1 MHGSKEL
8 DTLLNNGYDRRTAD
22 GIRSLVDMLDG
33 NAALAAD
40 FDPVA
45 DGYAK
50 NPEAPVSEVLD
61 KISAISKK
69 HGVNEYSLDLLFVI
83 NGLPYMHERFRE
95 KGLSD
100 EVFYETM
107 DDIRCKVNEC
117 IECKGVIGTF
127 VAGWD
132 DRFFRAS
139 CFGFG
144 RFQYEEAVYG
154 DGDFTL
160 SCGKTVKTGDRFIN
174 MHIPSRGIP
183 LTDEI
188 RLASYRA
195 AYRYFA
201 PQFDDG
207 IVIFGCHSWLL
218 YDKHLEFLP
227 EHMNIRKFVR
237 DFELVYSVETEEFGD
252 IWRVFGRY
260 AGLPYEELPRDTA
273 LRKAYAEWL
282 CSGHKSGV
290 GLGLFAFDGEKIIR

>member
-1 MHGSKEL
+1 MRENKEL
-8 DTLLNNGYDRRTAD
+8 EILLNNGYEKSVAD
-22 GIRSLVDMLDG
+22 GIRALVATLDTDR
-33 NAALAAD
+33 ALAAD
-40 FDPVA
+40 FYPVF
-45 DGYAK
+45 DSYAVAG
-50 NPEAPVSEVLD
+50 E
-61 KISAISKK
+61 ISIDETLGKLAEISRA
-69 HGVNEYSLDLLFVI
+69 HGINEYSLDLLLVVC
-83 NGLPYMHERFRE
+83 GLPYMHERFLA

-107 DDIRCKVNEC
+107 DDVRCKVNEC

-132 DRFFRAS
+132 DRFFKAS

-144 RFQYEEAVYG
+144 RFQYEAATFG

-160 SCGKTVKTGDRFIN
+160 SCGKTVKTGDTFVN

-195 AYRYFA
+195 AYPYFKKY
-201 PQFDDG
+201 FDDG

-237 DFELVYSVETEEFGD
+237 DFELVYSVSSEEFGD
-252 IWRVFGRY
+252 RWRVFGRY
-260 AGLPYEELPRDTA
+260 ADLPDNELPRDTA
-273 LRKAYAEWL
+273 LRRAYAEWL

-290 GLGLFAFDGEKIIR
+290 GMGLFAFDGEKIIR

>member
-1 MHGSKEL
+1 MRENKEL
-8 DTLLNNGYDRRTAD
+8 EILLNNGYDRSVAD
-22 GIRSLVDMLDG
+22 GIR
-33 NAALAAD
+33 ALLKTLENDRALYAD
-40 FDPVA
+40 FCPVF
-45 DGYAK
+45 DSYAVK
-50 NPEAPVSEVLD
+50 GEISIDEALGKLSE
-61 KISAISKK
+61 ISKV
-69 HGVNEYSLDLLFVI
+69 HGMNEYSLDLLLVVC
-83 NGLPYMHERFRE
+83 GLPYMHERFTA

-100 EVFYETM
+100 SVFYETM
-107 DDIRCKVNEC
+107 DDVRCKVNEC

-132 DRFFRAS
+132 DRFFKAE

-144 RFQYEEAVYG
+144 RFQYESAVYG
-154 DGDFTL
+154 DDDFTL
-160 SCGKTVKTGDRFIN
+160 HCGKTLKKGDRFIN

-183 LTDEI
+183 LTDET

-195 AYRYFA
+195 AYPYFKKY
-201 PQFDDG
+201 FDDG

-227 EHMNIRKFVR
+227 EGMNIRKFVR

-252 IWRVFGRY
+252 RWRVFGRY
-260 AGLPYEELPRDTA
+260 ANLPDAELPRDTA

-290 GLGLFAFDGEKIIR
+290 GLGMFAFDGEKIIK

>member
-22 GIRSLVDMLDG
+22 GIRSLVGMLDN

-50 NPEAPVSEVLD
+50 NPEAPVSEILD
-61 KISAISKK
+61 KIAAISKK

-160 SCGKTVKTGDRFIN
+160 SCGKTVRKGDKFIN

-195 AYRYFA
+195 AYPYFA
-201 PQFDDG
+201 PLFDDG

-218 YDKHLEFLP
+218 YGKHLEFLP